1 MIGLGAFIIRG
12 SYRKEAGMAS
22 VNLRIEDLLQ
32 GLRSLEAVNPVTE
45 FVSREERDAH
55 PDHKPVPVTRNGLPV
70 YDVSVMSMGHSFDRD
85 VPSPLTIRVPMDQA
99 TQGQIGFGTVL
110 VFDGLTI
117 TLRDGDGRQKYVTI
131 SADAVHVQ
139 DADDADS
146 SGVTFQ
152 LDSQS
157 KKSGGK
163 S

>member
-1 MIGLGAFIIRG
+1 
-12 SYRKEAGMAS
+12 MAS

>member
-1 MIGLGAFIIRG
+1 
-12 SYRKEAGMAS
+12 MAS
-22 VNLRIEDLLQ
+22 VDLRIEDLLQ

>member
-1 MIGLGAFIIRG
+1 
-12 SYRKEAGMAS
+12 MAS
-22 VNLRIEDLLQ
+22 VDLRIEDLLQ

-99 TQGQIGFGTVL
+99 TRGQIGFGTVL

>member
-1 MIGLGAFIIRG
+1 
-12 SYRKEAGMAS
+12 MAS
-22 VNLRIEDLLQ
+22 TNLKIEDLLQ

-55 PDHKPVPVTRNGLPV
+55 PDRKPAPVTKNGLPV

-99 TQGQIGFGTVL
+99 TRVQIGFGTVL

-131 SADAVHVQ
+131 SADAVHVR
-139 DADDADS
+139 DGDGAGS
-146 SGVTFQ
+146 PGISFR
-152 LDSQS
+152 LDSQD
-157 KKSGGK
+157 KKIGGK